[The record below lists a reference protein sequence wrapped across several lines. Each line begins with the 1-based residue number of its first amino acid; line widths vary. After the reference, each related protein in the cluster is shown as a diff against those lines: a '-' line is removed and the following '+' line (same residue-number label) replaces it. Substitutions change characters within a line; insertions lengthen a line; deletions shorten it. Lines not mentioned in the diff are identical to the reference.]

1 MDNKYKAEKGK
12 VWRSL
17 VDGSILS
24 DVLILGKEDSIS
36 NYDQIDEPVYP
47 PDEDELPSWIL

>member
-47 PDEDELPSWIL
+47 PDEDELPS